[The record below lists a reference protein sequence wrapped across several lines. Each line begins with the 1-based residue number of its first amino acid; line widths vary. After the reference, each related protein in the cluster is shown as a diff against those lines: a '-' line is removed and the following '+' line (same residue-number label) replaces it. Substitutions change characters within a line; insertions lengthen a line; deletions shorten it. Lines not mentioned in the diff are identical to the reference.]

1 MKMEISLNANAVAF
15 IGLCREFC
23 IAVENARETPR
34 AEFINSMIRLLP
46 RIYITANDLPD
57 NLLPDDE
64 SYFESI
70 LDPDYSEAL
79 RRNVESIMGS
89 DDVYLDVQ
97 EEDMKYSDTPVAESV
112 SEGLVN
118 IFSPFYTFI
127 QAVPDATEE
136 TVRQAL
142 FELKELFATYLSDI
156 ILNVLRAL
164 NRVRMG
170 ADGFVD
176 DPDGGIY

>member
-1 MKMEISLNANAVAF
+1 MEISLNANAVTF

-23 IAVENARETPR
+23 IAVENARETSR
-34 AEFINSMIRLLP
+34 GEFISEMIRLLP

-64 SYFESI
+64 SYMESV

-79 RRNVESIMGS
+79 RRNIESLMGS
-89 DDVYLDVQ
+89 DDIYLDVQ

-112 SEGLVN
+112 SEGVVN

-127 QAVPDATEE
+127 QTIPDATEE

-142 FELKELFATYLSDI
+142 FDLKELFATYLSDV
-156 ILNVLRAL
+156 ILNVLRAI

-170 ADGFVD
+170 SDDFVE
-176 DPDGGIY
+176 DPDGDIY

>member
-1 MKMEISLNANAVAF
+1 MEISLNANAVAF

-23 IAVENARETPR
+23 ITVENAREAVR
-34 AEFINSMIRLLP
+34 SEFINGMIRLLP

-57 NLLPDDE
+57 NLLPDDGTYYD
-64 SYFESI
+64 SV
-70 LDPDYSEAL
+70 LDPDYAEAL
-79 RRNVESIMGS
+79 RRNIETLMGS

-118 IFSPFYTFI
+118 IFSPFYSFI
-127 QAVPDATEE
+127 QTIPDATEE

-142 FELKELFATYLSDI
+142 YELKEHFATYLSDV

-170 ADGFVD
+170 ADGFID